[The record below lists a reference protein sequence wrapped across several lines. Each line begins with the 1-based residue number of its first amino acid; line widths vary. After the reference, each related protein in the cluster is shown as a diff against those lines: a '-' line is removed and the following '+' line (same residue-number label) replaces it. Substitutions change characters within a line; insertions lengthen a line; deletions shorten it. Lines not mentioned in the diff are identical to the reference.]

1 VLLDPLEEE
10 FDLPAIPV
18 QRGDRRGRDGEIVGE
33 KDKALVDAARFE
45 RRGLAGLIA
54 WPAGEP
60 LFTASVLGAARP
72 PWAPHTDPPLDTLAA
87 AYEFILACGPEITA
101 AVGVQR

>member
-1 VLLDPLEEE
+1 LEG
-10 FDLPAIPV
+10 I
-18 QRGDRRGRDGEIVGE
+18 
-33 KDKALVDAARFE
+33 AAGRFE

-72 PWAPHTDPPLDTLAA
+72 PWAPYTDPRLDTLAA
-87 AYEFILACGPEITA
+87 AYEFILACSPEITA
-101 AVGVQR
+101 TVGTQR